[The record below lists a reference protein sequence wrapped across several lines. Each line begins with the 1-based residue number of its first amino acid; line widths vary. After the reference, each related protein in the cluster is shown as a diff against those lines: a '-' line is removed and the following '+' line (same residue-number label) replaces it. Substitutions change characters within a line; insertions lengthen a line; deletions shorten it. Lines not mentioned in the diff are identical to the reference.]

1 MGLSP
6 AAGGDC
12 GRRFPRFPRPR
23 LKAASRTA
31 SIRPNDSQPA
41 PGHSA
46 VPQSGRHRN
55 EAPLHRATT
64 PRPGTPLDR
73 SPCPSR
79 PSDPQQDSM
88 GSHALVQLM
97 PKQPQP
103 GTLEQSRSS
112 VQQGEKPMVNLEPTP
127 NQRRA
132 EWNSTRKPGSAGRL
146 TKQAAE
152 RHWGLNRGPCARQ
165 ACMLPLSHTSP
176 NSCMCFLVGLLSHN
190 FT

>member
-1 MGLSP
+1 MTASLLRDMQLCPSRV
-6 AAGGDC
+6 AAGM
-12 GRRFPRFPRPR
+12 R
-23 LKAASRTA
+23 LPSTE
-31 SIRPNDSQPA
+31 PA
-41 PGHSA
+41 
-46 VPQSGRHRN
+46 
-55 EAPLHRATT
+55 
-64 PRPGTPLDR
+64 RPGLGPPRDR

-112 VQQGEKPMVNLEPTP
+112 IQQGEKPMVNLEPTP
-127 NQRRA
+127 KQTRA
-132 EWNSTRKPGSAGRL
+132 EWNSTPKSGSAGRL
-146 TKQAAE
+146 TKRAAE
-152 RHWGLNRGPCARQ
+152 RHWGLNPGPCARQ